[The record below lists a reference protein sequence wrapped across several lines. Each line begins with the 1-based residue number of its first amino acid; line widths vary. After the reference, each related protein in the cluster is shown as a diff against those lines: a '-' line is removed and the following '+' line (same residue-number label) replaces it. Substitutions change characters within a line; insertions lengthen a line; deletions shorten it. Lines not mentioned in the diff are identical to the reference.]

1 MTVCPG
7 FASQR
12 ASPGLYAAKRTAR
25 MLNPL
30 KELIFGLL
38 PTEKRFERIH
48 AKNRWSSEES
58 ISGQGSELAAT
69 AALRSAL
76 PQLFRELKINRVL
89 DAPCGDF
96 NWMRHVLS
104 EAPVNYLGMD
114 IVRDLIDRNN
124 ELYGSET
131 VKFSH
136 GNIIA
141 GPVPEAD
148 LIICRDCFIHLSF
161 RDTARAIEN
170 FKASNSRYLL
180 TNSYPEVERNEDITT
195 GRWRFINL
203 SLPPYNYPTPSL
215 KIEETEP
222 GKEMWLWELAQL

>member
-1 MTVCPG
+1 
-7 FASQR
+7 
-12 ASPGLYAAKRTAR
+12 

-30 KELIFGLL
+30 KELIFSLL
-38 PTEKRFERIH
+38 PTEMRFERIH

-69 AALRSAL
+69 EALRIAL
-76 PQLFRELKINRVL
+76 PQLFRELKIERVL

-96 NWMRHVLS
+96 NWMRHVIR
-104 EAPVNYLGMD
+104 EAPVHYIGMD
-114 IVRDLIDRNN
+114 IVHDLIDRNHD
-124 ELYGSET
+124 LYGSET
-131 VKFSH
+131 VKFLH
-136 GNIIA
+136 GNIIT
-141 GPVPEAD
+141 GPVPQAD

-170 FKASNSRYLL
+170 FKDSNSRYLL
-180 TNSYPEVERNEDITT
+180 TNSYPAIKQNEDITT

-203 SLPPYNYPTPSL
+203 SVPPYSYPTPRI
-215 KIEETEP
+215 KIEETEA

>member
-1 MTVCPG
+1 
-7 FASQR
+7 
-12 ASPGLYAAKRTAR
+12 

-30 KELIFGLL
+30 KEFIFNLL

-58 ISGQGSELAAT
+58 VSGQGSELAAT
-69 AALRSAL
+69 EALRAAL
-76 PQLFRELKINRVL
+76 PPLFRELKIERVL

-96 NWMRHVLS
+96 NWMRHVLA
-104 EAPVNYLGMD
+104 EAPVHYVGMD
-114 IVRDLIDRNN
+114 IVRDLVDRNN
-124 ELYGSET
+124 ELYGSQT
-131 VKFSH
+131 VEFRH
-136 GNIIA
+136 GNIMT

-170 FKASNSRYLL
+170 FKASKSRYLL
-180 TNSYPEVERNEDITT
+180 ANSYPDVSRNEDIAT

-203 SLPPYNYPTPSL
+203 ALPPYSYPPPQRTI
-215 KIEETEP
+215 KETEP